1 MVGLPWFTAFGRDP
15 PAAFIE
21 DAGAII
27 LGLIVIWAL
36 R

>member
-1 MVGLPWFTAFGRDP
+1 MAKAFGRDP

-27 LGLIVIWAL
+27 LGLVIVLAS